1 MPSLASDIEVCKAVW
16 IWRVFA
22 LIMGVYSF
30 YWDSV
35 GTLLFDVGT
44 DCWYFLF
51 GHNPTAQK
59 EYLDSE
65 RGLVKTQFCQLGG
78 ELGRLSQAWFSCW
91 LPFCESPPE
100 TTVNSLLDA
109 SLPP

>member
-44 DCWYFLF
+44 DCWHFLF
-51 GHNPTAQK
+51 GYNPTAQK

-78 ELGRLSQAWFSCW
+78 EAWLKLSPVNWGGARQAKPS
-91 LPFCESPPE
+91 LVLLLASP
-100 TTVNSLLDA
+100 L
-109 SLPP
+109 